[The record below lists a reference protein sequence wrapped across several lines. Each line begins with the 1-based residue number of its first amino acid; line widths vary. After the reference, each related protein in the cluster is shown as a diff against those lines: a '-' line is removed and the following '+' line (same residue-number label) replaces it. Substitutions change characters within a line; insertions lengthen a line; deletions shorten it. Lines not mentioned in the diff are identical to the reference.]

1 MKQEKL
7 SNTPAI
13 RRMPV
18 YLNKLLKLQQEGKS
32 TVTSTELAKY
42 VNIETIVVRKDLGLT
57 GVTGSP
63 RLGYEVEKLL
73 ECIKKYLGWQDSIR
87 AALIGA
93 GSLGTALLGYE
104 DFHSYGFHIEAVFD
118 SNTSK
123 IGTTVKGREVY
134 DIEKMDTIFGDNPP
148 QIAIICVSNTAA
160 QAVVDKAI
168 SSGIKFIW
176 NFANTDI
183 EVPPGVVIQREVIA
197 GGLAILGVKMKQ
209 NLV

>member
-7 SNTPAI
+7 LNTPAI

-42 VNIETIVVRKDLGLT
+42 VNIETIVVRKDLALT

-63 RLGYEVEKLL
+63 RLGYDVQKLL
-73 ECIKKYLGWQDSIR
+73 ECIKKYLGWQDNIR

-93 GSLGTALLGYE
+93 GSLGTALLGYD
-104 DFHSYGFHIEAVFD
+104 DFHSYGFHIESVFD

-123 IGTTVKGREVY
+123 IGTILKGREVF
-134 DIEKMDTIFGDNPP
+134 DIDKMDEIFGDNPP
-148 QIAIICVSNTAA
+148 QIAIICVSNAAA
-160 QAVVDKAI
+160 QAVVDKAT

-197 GGLAILGVKMKQ
+197 GGLAVLGVRMKQ
-209 NLV
+209 NK